1 MKKNKNLF
9 GGAGMMHGIG
19 IRHPEKAIVLFFF
32 LLFAAFGIGVP
43 NADARSTF
51 FNDRGCISCH
61 GAAGSPTCNGCHH
74 HGPSGLKATT
84 VPSGKTTYAP
94 GETVTISLT
103 GGSQSGWIR
112 AILYRDN
119 VEVARSTGTATGGMG
134 GGPGFP
140 ITFTTTAPSA
150 PGSYTYAA
158 AWFGNS
164 NDSGSTHGEVR
175 ASSVSITVAA
185 AADTTP
191 PTVSSTAPANGA
203 TNISPGTAVTALFS
217 EAVTASSVNATT
229 FTLKAGSS
237 SVGGNVTLN
246 GTTATFTPSAPLVS
260 STTYTGTITTGVR
273 DIAGNAMTANH
284 AWSFTTAAAADNTP
298 PTVTSTNPANNQTG
312 VAVNGSISVTF
323 SEAVAPATVTAAS
336 FTVGGVT
343 GTVSLSGNTATFK
356 PSANLAYN
364 TRYNATI
371 TNAVTDIAT
380 NHLATNYVWS
390 FSTGPASDTTPPT
403 VASTNPVN
411 GATGVSLSASAA
423 ATFSEAVD
431 PSTVTTG
438 TFLLKQGSTSVPGT
452 VTLSGTTATFK
463 PSAPLAGSTTY
474 TATMTTGVKDLAGN
488 TMASNSSWTFTTAA
502 AVDNTPPTVGSVSP
516 AAGATGVVLNASV
529 TANFS
534 EAIDALS
541 VNTATFTLKNG
552 SSTVPGT
559 VSLSGATATFKPSAS
574 LLSGTAYTAMLTTG
588 IKDMAGNTLGSGYSW
603 TFTTG
608 SASDTTPPTITA
620 TSPAVNATG
629 VATNTAVTATFSE
642 NLDASTITTAT
653 FTLKSATNAT
663 VAGVVTY
670 TGNTA
675 TFTPNVPL
683 ADNTTYMATL
693 DTGIKDAAGNA
704 IAQMYTL
711 SFTTDAQNSGSG
723 SGSLDLTNA
732 SSGGGCS
739 VAGEPGSG
747 GSNVD
752 ALLILAGLGLVVCGS
767 RIRRRRKKTS
777 AST

>member
-1 MKKNKNLF
+1 
-9 GGAGMMHGIG
+9 
-19 IRHPEKAIVLFFF
+19 
-32 LLFAAFGIGVP
+32 
-43 NADARSTF
+43 
-51 FNDRGCISCH
+51 
-61 GAAGSPTCNGCHH
+61 
-74 HGPSGLKATT
+74 
-84 VPSGKTTYAP
+84 
-94 GETVTISLT
+94 
-103 GGSQSGWIR
+103 
-112 AILYRDN
+112 
-119 VEVARSTGTATGGMG
+119 MG

-364 TRYNATI
+364 TQYNATI

-431 PSTVTTG
+431 PSTVTTA

-534 EAIDALS
+534 EAIDSLS